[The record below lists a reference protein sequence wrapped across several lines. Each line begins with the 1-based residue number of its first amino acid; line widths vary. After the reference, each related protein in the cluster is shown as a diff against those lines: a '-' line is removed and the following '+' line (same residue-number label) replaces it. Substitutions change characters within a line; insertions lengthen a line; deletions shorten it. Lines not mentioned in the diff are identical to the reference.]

1 MLKVYGAKSEF
12 TTVMQDREFRKAV
25 YGLAWFH
32 TLVIERKKFRS
43 LGWNV
48 KYAFNESDYSVC
60 EDLIANYLG
69 RTEDGKVIDETWD
82 KKQPVPWE
90 AIQYLIAQCNY
101 GGRVT
106 DDRDRKLIDVYS
118 KEIFNDNLIAPEK
131 WRPYGTEDLKY
142 GYPAEETNTKVN
154 PIDVYT
160 PEYFYEEI
168 ANGMEDADKP
178 LAFGQ
183 HVNAE
188 INSQV
193 IESTE
198 TLQSILVL
206 TPQKSAAAGGE
217 GSGPT
222 QLIVDLAERLPEFI
236 DLYALKA
243 KLRGDDNPLNVVLL
257 QEIQRYNVL
266 LRLLAKNLDQLE
278 KGIRGLVVISPDLEE
293 ILNALIANRVPAA
306 WNFAYFSM
314 KPLSNW
320 FEDLKNRYEFF
331 NVWALKGIPYH
342 FWIGAFTYPTGFTT
356 SLLQRFSRK
365 ASGAPIDKLEFDFV
379 PVPKEAHEINEHPKD
394 GAFISGLSIEG
405 GKWDLEKLCL
415 CEPEVMELACPM
427 PILHFKPIQKRAKPP
442 QNVYQCPAY
451 YYPVRQGTPY
461 MDSFMLYVDLKCG
474 DYPWEFWVKRGTAL
488 LMSLGT

>member
-25 YGLAWFH
+25 FGLAWFH

-69 RTEDGKVIDETWD
+69 RTEDGKVIDEAWD
-82 KKQPVPWE
+82 KKQPVPWD

-142 GYPAEETNTKVN
+142 GYPAEETNTKVD
-154 PIDVYT
+154 PIAVYT

-188 INSQV
+188 INS
-193 IESTE
+193 
-198 TLQSILVL
+198 
-206 TPQKSAAAGGE
+206 
-217 GSGPT
+217 
-222 QLIVDLAERLPEFI
+222 
-236 DLYALKA
+236 
-243 KLRGDDNPLNVVLL
+243 
-257 QEIQRYNVL
+257 
-266 LRLLAKNLDQLE
+266 
-278 KGIRGLVVISPDLEE
+278 
-293 ILNALIANRVPAA
+293 
-306 WNFAYFSM
+306 
-314 KPLSNW
+314 
-320 FEDLKNRYEFF
+320 
-331 NVWALKGIPYH
+331 
-342 FWIGAFTYPTGFTT
+342 
-356 SLLQRFSRK
+356 
-365 ASGAPIDKLEFDFV
+365 
-379 PVPKEAHEINEHPKD
+379 
-394 GAFISGLSIEG
+394 
-405 GKWDLEKLCL
+405 
-415 CEPEVMELACPM
+415 
-427 PILHFKPIQKRAKPP
+427 
-442 QNVYQCPAY
+442 
-451 YYPVRQGTPY
+451 
-461 MDSFMLYVDLKCG
+461 
-474 DYPWEFWVKRGTAL
+474 
-488 LMSLGT
+488 